1 MLRAYKIGTSPHKT
15 SPSHGND
22 WNQLLDILA
31 EFANFNWIAFHF
43 PFSKEPH
50 NIFFLALFWSS
61 LFVSFV
67 IHKSNICRCKRKIFA
82 EFFFINCL
90 LKWVQLNRCIGICL
104 RVVHWICVR
113 WMCNC
118 NVHCL
123 SISGKQKIFI
133 LVFSVN
139 SYFLTISVLQIAGFF
154 FLSFLVFHLLVTKN
168 QPNSLSHRHTHIYN
182 SLALSIC
189 KSGMEQTA
197 IEPICDYRFH

>member
-1 MLRAYKIGTSPHKT
+1 MLRAYKIGTFPPQKP

-50 NIFFLALFWSS
+50 NIFFSHYFDPLCSLALLYTNSTYADVNVKFSP
-61 LFVSFV
+61 
-67 IHKSNICRCKRKIFA
+67 N
-82 EFFFINCL
+82 FFFFNCL

-139 SYFLTISVLQIAGFF
+139 SYFLVISVLQIAGFF
-154 FLSFLVFHLLVTKN
+154 PFFSSLSFAGHEKSTK
-168 QPNSLSHRHTHIYN
+168 LSFTQTHTH
-182 SLALSIC
+182 
-189 KSGMEQTA
+189 T
-197 IEPICDYRFH
+197 